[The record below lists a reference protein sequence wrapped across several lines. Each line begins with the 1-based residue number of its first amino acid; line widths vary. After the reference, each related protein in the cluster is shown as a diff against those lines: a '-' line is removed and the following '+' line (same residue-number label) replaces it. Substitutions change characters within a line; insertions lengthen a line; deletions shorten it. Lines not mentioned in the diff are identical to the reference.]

1 MATQQRNIREK
12 LVIFKRITHSIVVEI
27 YQTCSDIAKTNAK
40 SQKILN
46 LMPKKKKKL
55 EDSKPR
61 IIETIE
67 KIYDYSHYTQKRYIR
82 ERCY

>member
-1 MATQQRNIREK
+1 M
-12 LVIFKRITHSIVVEI
+12 VVEI

-46 LMPKKKKKL
+46 LMPKKKNL

-67 KIYDYSHYTQKRYIR
+67 KIYDKREI
-82 ERCY
+82 